1 MTDKDKAGKILL
13 VEDDPRSRFMMHE
26 ALTDAGFKVDNS
38 IHGRD
43 ALKKVGSSFY
53 DLVITDVNMPL
64 LNGFEFYRQAV
75 ASDPSFKERFLFI
88 SGEPPRQAGDR
99 LISEDRLMLKP
110 FGMAELIE
118 SVKTLMRR

>member
-1 MTDKDKAGKILL
+1 
-13 VEDDPRSRFMMHE
+13 MMHE
-26 ALTDAGFKVDNS
+26 ALTDAGFDVDNS

-64 LNGFEFYRQAV
+64 LNGFELYRRMV
-75 ASDPSFKERFLFI
+75 ASDPYFEDRFLFI
-88 SGEPPRQAGDR
+88 SGEQPREAGDR

-110 FGMAELIE
+110 FGMADLIE
-118 SVKTLMRR
+118 NVKSLIRR